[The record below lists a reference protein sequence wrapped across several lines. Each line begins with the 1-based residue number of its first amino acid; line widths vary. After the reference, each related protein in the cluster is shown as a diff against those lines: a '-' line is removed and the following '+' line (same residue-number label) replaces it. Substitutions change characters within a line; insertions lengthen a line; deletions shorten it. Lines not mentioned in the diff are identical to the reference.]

1 MSPSGPIRKTLGRA
15 VSLLPG
21 SLQRRLRAS
30 VLRFDNRS
38 DERAL
43 AREIGRL
50 EVDSGPDGGIPVPPP
65 LLRVRVSD
73 FRGGR
78 EEWLHSGKTDAD
90 LIRALLS
97 RNGYEL
103 ESMGTV
109 LDFGCGCG
117 RVARYW
123 SELDGPAIHGA
134 DVSRSLVRW
143 CQRNLPFMR
152 TIRIDPLPPLPHP
165 DAGFDLIYALSVI
178 THLPED
184 AGRAWL
190 TELIRVLR
198 PGGLLLFTVHGER
211 FARVL
216 SETDRKR
223 FHAGEIVITESPE
236 LAGTNRYG
244 AFHPID
250 SVVNGLLPPLP
261 VDLIDTVYEDPTGGK
276 GVSPMPIQDNYLVRR
291 RGPVGG

>member
-1 MSPSGPIRKTLGRA
+1 VSLQGTIRKPVGRA
-15 VSLLPG
+15 VSLLPA
-21 SLQRRLRAS
+21 SLQGRVRAA
-30 VLRFDNRS
+30 VARADNRS
-38 DERAL
+38 QERSL
-43 AREIGRL
+43 AREIRRK
-50 EVDSGPDGGIPVPPP
+50 EVGSGPSGGLPVPPP
-65 LLRVRVSD
+65 LLRVRVSG
-73 FRGGR
+73 FRGER
-78 EEWLHSGKTDAD
+78 EQWLHSGKTDAD
-90 LIRALLS
+90 LIRALLA

-103 ESMGTV
+103 ERMGAV

-117 RVARYW
+117 RVARHW
-123 SELDGPAIHGA
+123 SALDGPTIHGA

-143 CQRNLPFMR
+143 CRKNLPLME
-152 TIRIDPLPPLPHP
+152 TIRSDPLPPLPYP
-165 DAGFDLIYALSVI
+165 DGHFDLVYALSVL

-190 TELIRVLR
+190 AELVRILR

-216 SETDRKR
+216 GDADKRR

-250 SVVNGLLPPLP
+250 SVVNDLLPPLD
-261 VDLIDTVYEDPTGGK
+261 VELLDTVYEDPTGGR
-276 GVSPMPIQDNYLVRR
+276 GVSPMPVQDNYLVRKR
-291 RGPVGG
+291 PR